1 MQIRTKTILSMLAVI
16 LVLSGGYLYIF
27 IHQQQENRQLIIN
40 GNKIRARTLIT
51 TVADRL
57 NQQYRGR
64 IQGLIYSRRDIV
76 QLFADRERHR
86 LFKAILPVF
95 KQLRR
100 EDEYFSHINF
110 VLPDNS
116 LFLQIDKPGQHE
128 EGCACFP
135 KVTNGAGGPRMSSG
149 FEDDCYGLDFF
160 IVQPVFE
167 QKKYIGSMSFG
178 IRVDEFLDALRDKL
192 DLPVA
197 LLLTGARLDKDALKD
212 HAAFP
217 VDGGMIYAY
226 NDSFFSGNA
235 QRLHIRNENQT
246 MDTANG
252 GVYDIFTS
260 YVIKNIQGKE
270 IGRIILALDV
280 TNFVESQHR
289 DLFRLI
295 VITMALLVVATLILY
310 FNFNKIL
317 GRIGELNDRLRGK
330 NEELRK
336 AGEQLEALVEKRT
349 AELEETNRHLK
360 EEVRRRQEANRAL
373 HCSVHEWQSTFD
385 AISDPVTIL
394 DQDMVIVVANKAA
407 HELLSPDGEEVVGR
421 NCYALFAAGSKPC
434 RNCPA
439 AAASYDGAT
448 HEQKMEH
455 NYLGKTFLVSCS
467 PVVDGKEILGFVHTA
482 RDITQEKN
490 LKKQLIQAQK
500 MEAIATLAGGIAH
513 DFNNILGAILG
524 NADLLLYRIPPP
536 RQDKN
541 SAPAGDPGIT
551 LQDVRVNLQAIKK
564 AGNRAKELVSQ
575 ILTFSRQTQ
584 TQRRNVLV
592 TPVIKEAIKLLRASL
607 PANIEINFRVD
618 KDIDHIYAD
627 LTRVHQVFMNLC
639 TNAAQAMK
647 EKGGRLDVSLR
658 SIEAGPEELKRYP
671 ELQPGRYV
679 ALAVQDTGHGMSKE
693 VMNRIF
699 DPFFTTRDVGEGTG
713 MGLAVIHGI
722 VSAHEGVIDVQ
733 SEKGKGSVFTV
744 FFPAVKEA
752 DVEVKDVVLGLPRG
766 NEKILFVDDKE
777 DIVKMSTRMLEYL
790 GYQVYVARSGDQAL
804 AMIKAEAADIDLVIT
819 DYSMPGITGLQLA
832 EKIIKIRKEL
842 PVILCS
848 GFSEAA
854 IVDEASKTINCRF
867 LPKPLDMNVLART
880 IREIL
885 SGRDQGCE
893 S

>member
-1 MQIRTKTILSMLAVI
+1 MQIRTKTILSMLIVI
-16 LVLSGGYLYIF
+16 LALFGCYLYIF
-27 IHQQQENRQLIIN
+27 IHQQQENRQLIIDN
-40 GNKIRARTLIT
+40 NKIRARTLIA

-76 QLFADRERHR
+76 QLFAGRERTR

-100 EDEYFSHINF
+100 EDEYFSHLNF
-110 VLPDNS
+110 ILPDNS
-116 LFLQIDKPGQHE
+116 LFLQIDKPGQNE
-128 EGCACFP
+128 ERCACFP
-135 KVTNGAGGPRMSSG
+135 KVTDGVSGPRMASG

-178 IRVDEFLDALRDKL
+178 IRIDEFLDALRKKL

-197 LLLTGARLDKDALKD
+197 LFLTGARIDKDALKNN
-212 HAAFP
+212 AALP
-217 VDGGMIYAY
+217 AAGGMIYAY
-226 NDSFFSGNA
+226 NDPFFTGNA

-246 MDTANG
+246 LDTKN

-260 YVIKNIQGKE
+260 YVIKNIQGRE
-270 IGRIILALDV
+270 IGRIIQALDV
-280 TNFVESQHR
+280 TSLVESQRR

-295 VITMALLVVATLILY
+295 VITLTLLVVATVILY
-310 FNFNKIL
+310 FSFNTIL

-330 NEELRK
+330 NEELRR
-336 AGEQLEALVEKRT
+336 AGEQLEVLVEKRT

-394 DQDMVIVVANKAA
+394 DKDLVIVVANKAA
-407 HELLSPDGEEVVGR
+407 HELLSPDGGEVVGR
-421 NCYALFAAGSKPC
+421 NCYTLFAAGSKPC
-434 RNCPA
+434 QNCPA
-439 AAASYDGAT
+439 SAASYDGVF
-448 HEQKMEH
+448 HEQKIEH
-455 NYLGKTFLVSCS
+455 NYLGKTFIVSCS
-467 PVVDGKEILGFVHTA
+467 PIVDGKEILGFVHTA
-482 RDITQEKN
+482 RDITKEKN
-490 LKKQLIQAQK
+490 LKKQLVQAQK

-524 NADLLLYRIPPP
+524 NADLLLYRIPPS
-536 RQDKN
+536 RQDN
-541 SAPAGDPGIT
+541 DSAPAGDPGIT
-551 LQDVRVNLQAIKK
+551 LQDVRVNLKAIKK

-607 PANIEINFRVD
+607 PANIEINFSMD
-618 KDIDHIYAD
+618 KNIDHIYAD

-639 TNAAQAMK
+639 TNAAQSMK

-679 ALAVQDTGHGMSKE
+679 ALAVRDTGHGMSKE
-693 VMNRIF
+693 VIDRIF
-699 DPFFTTRDVGEGTG
+699 DPFFTTRGVGEGTG

-722 VSAHEGVIDVQ
+722 VSAHEGIIDVQ
-733 SEKGKGSVFTV
+733 SEKGRGSVFTV

-752 DVEVKDVVLGLPRG
+752 DVEVQDAVLGLPRG
-766 NEKILFVDDKE
+766 NEKILFVDDEE

-832 EKIIKIRKEL
+832 EKIIKIRNKL

-848 GFSEAA
+848 GFSEAV
-854 IVDEASKTINCRF
+854 IVGEASKAINCRF
-867 LPKPLDMNVLART
+867 LSKPLDMNVLART

-885 SGRDQGCE
+885 SGRDQECE

>member
-1 MQIRTKTILSMLAVI
+1 MQIRTKTILSMLVVI
-16 LVLSGGYLYIF
+16 LALSGCYLYIF
-27 IHQQQENRQLIIN
+27 IHQQQENRQLTIDS
-40 GNKIRARTLIT
+40 NKIVARTLIA

-76 QLFADRERHR
+76 QLFAGRERHK
-86 LFKAILPVF
+86 LFKATIPVF

-100 EDEYFSHINF
+100 EDEYFSHLNF

-116 LFLQIDKPGQHE
+116 LFLQIDKPGQDE
-128 EGCACFP
+128 EACSCFP
-135 KVTNGAGGPRMSSG
+135 KVTDGVGGPRMASG

-178 IRVDEFLDALRDKL
+178 IRIDEFLDALRDKL

-197 LLLTGARLDKDALKD
+197 LLLTGSRIDKDALKD
-212 HAAFP
+212 RAAFP

-226 NDSFFSGNA
+226 NDPFFTGNA
-235 QRLHIRNENQT
+235 QRLHIRNKNQT
-246 MDTANG
+246 LDTDN

-270 IGRIILALDV
+270 IGRIIQALDV
-280 TNFVESQHR
+280 TSLVGSQHR

-295 VITMALLVVATLILY
+295 AITLTLLVVATVILY
-310 FNFNKIL
+310 FSFNTIL

-330 NEELRK
+330 NEELHK

-349 AELEETNRHLK
+349 AELEETNRHLEK
-360 EEVRRRQEANRAL
+360 EVRRRQEANRAL

-385 AISDPVTIL
+385 AINDPVTIL
-394 DQDMVIVVANKAA
+394 DQDLEIVVANKAA
-407 HELLSPDGEEVVGR
+407 QELLSPDGEVIVGR
-421 NCYALFAAGSKPC
+421 NCYTLFAAGSKPC
-434 RNCPA
+434 ANCPA
-439 AAASYDGAT
+439 SAASFDGAT
-448 HEQKMEH
+448 HEQKIEH
-455 NYLGKTFLVSCS
+455 SYLGKTFLVSCS
-467 PVVDGKEILGFVHTA
+467 PVLDGKEIMGFVHTA
-482 RDITQEKN
+482 RDITKEKN

-524 NADLLLYRIPPP
+524 NADLLLYRIPS
-536 RQDKN
+536 RQDMN
-541 SAPAGDPGIT
+541 STPAGDPGIT

-607 PANIEINFRVD
+607 PANIEINFTLD
-618 KDIDHIYAD
+618 KNIDHIYAD

-647 EKGGRLDVSLR
+647 EKGGQLNISLR

-679 ALAVQDTGHGMSKE
+679 ALAVRDTGHGMSKE

-699 DPFFTTRDVGEGTG
+699 DPFFTTRAVGEGTG

-722 VSAHEGVIDVQ
+722 VSAHDGVINVQ
-733 SEKGKGSVFTV
+733 SEQGKGSVFTV

-752 DVEVKDVVLGLPRG
+752 DVEVKDAVLGLPRG
-766 NEKILFVDDKE
+766 NEKILFVDNEE
-777 DIVKMSTRMLEYL
+777 DIVKMSSRMLEYL
-790 GYQVYVARSGDQAL
+790 GYQVYIARSGDQAL

-832 EKIIKIRKEL
+832 EEIIKFRKGL

-854 IVDEASKTINCRF
+854 IADEASKTINCRF

-885 SGRDQGCE
+885 SGRDQR
-893 S
+893 

>member
-1 MQIRTKTILSMLAVI
+1 MQIRTKTILSMLVVI
-16 LVLSGGYLYIF
+16 LALSGGYLYIF
-27 IHQQQENRQLIIN
+27 IHQQQENRQLIID
-40 GNKIRARTLIT
+40 GNKIRARTLIA

-57 NQQYRGR
+57 CQQYRGR

-76 QLFADRERHR
+76 RFFADRERHK
-86 LFKAILPVF
+86 LFRATVPVF

-116 LFLQIDKPGQHE
+116 LFLQVDKPGQD
-128 EGCACFP
+128 EGVYAYFP
-135 KVTNGAGGPRMSSG
+135 KGTGGVGSPGMASG
-149 FEDDCYGLDFF
+149 FEDNGYGLDFF

-167 QKKYIGSMSFG
+167 QKKCIGSMSFG
-178 IRVDEFLDALRDKL
+178 IRINEFLDALRDKL

-197 LLLTGARLDKDALKD
+197 LLMTGNRIDQDKLKD
-212 HAAFP
+212 YSALS
-217 VDGGMIYAY
+217 VEGGMIYAY
-226 NDSFFSGNA
+226 NDPFFTANA
-235 QRLHIRNENQT
+235 QRLNIRNKNQT
-246 MDTANG
+246 MDTDNG
-252 GVYDIFTS
+252 IYDIFTS
-260 YVIKNIQGKE
+260 YVIKNMYGKE
-270 IGRIILALDV
+270 IGRIIQALDV
-280 TNFVESQHR
+280 TRLVESQHR

-295 VITMALLVVATLILY
+295 AITLTLLVIATVILY
-310 FNFNKIL
+310 FNFNTIL
-317 GRIGELNDRLRGK
+317 GRIGELNDKLRGK
-330 NEELRK
+330 NAELRK

-349 AELEETNRHLK
+349 AELEKTNHHLQK
-360 EEVRRRQEANRAL
+360 EVQRRQEANLAL
-373 HCSVHEWQSTFD
+373 YRSVNEWQSTFD
-385 AISDPVTIL
+385 AIHDPVTIL
-394 DQDMVIVVANKAA
+394 DQDLEIVIANKAA
-407 HELLSPDGEEVVGR
+407 QELLSPAGKEIVGR
-421 NCYALFAAGSKPC
+421 KCYSLFAAGSKPC
-434 RNCPA
+434 RDCPA

-448 HEQKMEH
+448 HEQKIEH

-467 PVVDGKEILGFVHTA
+467 PVVDDEEILGFVHTA
-482 RDITQEKN
+482 RDITKEKN
-490 LKKQLIQAQK
+490 LEKQLVQAQK

-524 NADLLLYRIPPP
+524 NADLLLYRIPA
-536 RQDKN
+536 RQEMN
-541 SAPAGDPGIT
+541 STPAGDPGIT

-584 TQRRNVLV
+584 TQRRNVLI
-592 TPVIKEAIKLLRASL
+592 TPVIKEAIKFLHASL
-607 PANIEINFRVD
+607 PANIEINFSLD
-618 KDIDHIYAD
+618 KNIDHIYAD

-639 TNAAQAMK
+639 TNAAQAMR
-647 EKGGRLDVSLR
+647 EKGGRLDISLR
-658 SIEAGPEELKRYP
+658 SMEAGPEELQRYP

-679 ALAVQDTGHGMSKE
+679 VLAVRDTGHGMSKE

-722 VSAHEGVIDVQ
+722 VSAHEGIIDVQ
-733 SEKGKGSVFTV
+733 SEEGRGSAFTV
-744 FFPAVKEA
+744 FFPATKET
-752 DVEVKDVVLGLPRG
+752 DVEVEDAVLGLPRG
-766 NEKILFVDDKE
+766 NEKILFVDNEE

-804 AMIKAEAADIDLVIT
+804 AMIKAAADIDLVIT

-832 EKIIKIRKEL
+832 EEITKLRKGL

-854 IVDEASKTINCRF
+854 IVDEASETIHCRF
-867 LPKPLDMNVLART
+867 LPKPLDMHVLART